1 MRPNNQQPR
10 GLNNNPNRIDFDNI
24 SDLPS
29 KYPRELLPEN
39 LEANMELGG
48 TYQNFIYKLG
58 NCCGNLRL
66 VCPCLFCVEYPYK
79 QIDQSYVGTL
89 CSIPRHLRTVRKIR
103 QDYGFGTAVLQPIY
117 RQDPHRGHEDQHHQ
131 PQQAKGAHQR

>member
-39 LEANMELGG
+39 LEANM
-48 TYQNFIYKLG
+48 
-58 NCCGNLRL
+58 
-66 VCPCLFCVEYPYK
+66 
-79 QIDQSYVGTL
+79 
-89 CSIPRHLRTVRKIR
+89 
-103 QDYGFGTAVLQPIY
+103 
-117 RQDPHRGHEDQHHQ
+117 
-131 PQQAKGAHQR
+131 